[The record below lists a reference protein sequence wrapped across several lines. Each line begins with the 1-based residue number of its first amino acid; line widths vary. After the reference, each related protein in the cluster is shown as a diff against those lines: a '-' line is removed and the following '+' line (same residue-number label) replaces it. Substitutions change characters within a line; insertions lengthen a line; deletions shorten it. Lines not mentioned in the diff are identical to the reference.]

1 MKKHSFRTR
10 LLVSLCLSVLSVG
23 LLMVPTIYTI
33 YENYKE
39 DNIDEGI
46 SARHSTLDDSLSS
59 LIEDSNYVTIN
70 IFTEENI
77 RMLNSES
84 VTDVDFQNLYQQQPI
99 PSSLVQGISYYRED
113 SDFLSATSETST
125 VLPEISRTVLNRVLS
140 NEDTAYPISY
150 CGSTYNET
158 GSFLILGK
166 KIHGTKSA
174 CFLYLNGKRLMNI
187 VDSIVCLEKNF
198 IIDSNRNIVLS
209 KNENELGGIVING
222 FPLID
227 NNSARIDFEN
237 EESYITVHSLV
248 ELKNCFGLSWQIVS
262 IQNYDDLFGTLKVLL
277 IILISL
283 TVTAFIVAVVL
294 SFLLSKKIS
303 KPFVALSAEL
313 ENTDINNPA
322 SLMIKEK
329 KSHDEIDQLEQSYQD
344 MVSRIHELMEENLE
358 KMNQQRILEL
368 ESLQMQINP
377 HFLYNTLDT
386 ISWMAKIN
394 KQKEIDSLVMSLA
407 KFFRLTLH
415 SGDKIITVKE
425 ELEITRHYLEIQ
437 KARFP
442 ERFDYEFD
450 IDESLKDEPT
460 LKLIL
465 QPVVENSVKYGFDSE
480 KGKMLLKIQTR
491 KTDGKFEYIIQDDGV
506 GFDVPS
512 NLFEK
517 KKMDED
523 SKSTGFG
530 LYNVQ
535 ERIHLEYG
543 KEYGLKVESKVGV
556 GTKTIIT
563 LPLSSH
569 SSSRHK

>member
-1 MKKHSFRTR
+1 
-10 LLVSLCLSVLSVG
+10 
-23 LLMVPTIYTI
+23 
-33 YENYKE
+33 
-39 DNIDEGI
+39 
-46 SARHSTLDDSLSS
+46 
-59 LIEDSNYVTIN
+59 
-70 IFTEENI
+70 
-77 RMLNSES
+77 
-84 VTDVDFQNLYQQQPI
+84 
-99 PSSLVQGISYYRED
+99 
-113 SDFLSATSETST
+113 
-125 VLPEISRTVLNRVLS
+125 
-140 NEDTAYPISY
+140 
-150 CGSTYNET
+150 
-158 GSFLILGK
+158 
-166 KIHGTKSA
+166 
-174 CFLYLNGKRLMNI
+174 
-187 VDSIVCLEKNF
+187 
-198 IIDSNRNIVLS
+198 
-209 KNENELGGIVING
+209 
-222 FPLID
+222 
-227 NNSARIDFEN
+227 
-237 EESYITVHSLV
+237 
-248 ELKNCFGLSWQIVS
+248 
-262 IQNYDDLFGTLKVLL
+262 
-277 IILISL
+277 
-283 TVTAFIVAVVL
+283 
-294 SFLLSKKIS
+294 
-303 KPFVALSAEL
+303 
-313 ENTDINNPA
+313 
-322 SLMIKEK
+322 
-329 KSHDEIDQLEQSYQD
+329 
-344 MVSRIHELMEENLE
+344 
-358 KMNQQRILEL
+358 
-368 ESLQMQINP
+368 
-377 HFLYNTLDT
+377 
-386 ISWMAKIN
+386 
-394 KQKEIDSLVMSLA
+394 MSLA

-460 LKLIL
+460 LKLVL

-517 KKMDED
+517 KKMTED

>member
-1 MKKHSFRTR
+1 MK
-10 LLVSLCLSVLSVG
+10 
-23 LLMVPTIYTI
+23 
-33 YENYKE
+33 
-39 DNIDEGI
+39 
-46 SARHSTLDDSLSS
+46 
-59 LIEDSNYVTIN
+59 
-70 IFTEENI
+70 
-77 RMLNSES
+77 
-84 VTDVDFQNLYQQQPI
+84 
-99 PSSLVQGISYYRED
+99 
-113 SDFLSATSETST
+113 
-125 VLPEISRTVLNRVLS
+125 
-140 NEDTAYPISY
+140 
-150 CGSTYNET
+150 
-158 GSFLILGK
+158 
-166 KIHGTKSA
+166 
-174 CFLYLNGKRLMNI
+174 I

-198 IIDSNRNIVLS
+198 IIDSNRNVVLS

-227 NNSARIDFEN
+227 NNSAHVDFEN
-237 EESYITVHSLV
+237 EESYITIHSLV
-248 ELKNCFGLSWQIVS
+248 ALKNSFGLSWQIVS

-303 KPFVALSAEL
+303 KPLVALSTEL

-322 SLMIKEK
+322 SLMIQEK
-329 KSHDEIDQLEQSYQD
+329 ASHDEIDQLEQSYQD

>member
-10 LLVSLCLSVLSVG
+10 LLVSLCLSVL
-23 LLMVPTIYTI
+23 TIGIVMIPSLYFI
-33 YENYKE
+33 FDNYKE
-39 DNIDEGI
+39 NNIDEGI
-46 SARHSTLDDSLSS
+46 SARHSALDESLSS

-77 RMLNSES
+77 KMLNSS
-84 VTDVDFQNLYQQQPI
+84 SATNSDFQNLYQQQPI
-99 PSSLVQGISYYRED
+99 PSSLIQGISYYREN
-113 SDFLSATSETST
+113 SDFLFATSENKT
-125 VLPEISRTVLNRVLS
+125 VLPEISKTVIDRVLV
-140 NEDTAYPISY
+140 NGDTAYPISY
-150 CGSTYNET
+150 CGSTYNDT
-158 GSFLILGK
+158 GSFLVLGK
-166 KIHGTKSA
+166 RIHGTNTA
-174 CFLYLNGKRLMNI
+174 CFLYLNGKRLMKI

-209 KNENELGGIVING
+209 KKENELGGIVING

-227 NNSARIDFEN
+227 NSSAHVDFEN
-237 EESYITVHSLV
+237 EDSYITIHSLD
-248 ELKNCFGLSWQIVS
+248 ELKRSFNLSWQIVS
-262 IQNYDDLFGTLKVLL
+262 IQNYNDLFGTLKILM

-283 TVTAFIVAVVL
+283 TIAAFVLAVIL
-294 SFLLSKKIS
+294 SFVLSKKVS
-303 KPFVALSAEL
+303 KPLVALSNEL
-313 ENTDINNPA
+313 ENTDINNPT
-322 SLMIKEK
+322 SLHVITKDN
-329 KSHDEIDQLEQSYQD
+329 HDEINQLEQSYQD

-358 KMNQQRILEL
+358 KMNEQRILEL

-386 ISWMAKIN
+386 ISWLAKIN

-425 ELEITRHYLEIQ
+425 ELEITQHYLEIQ

-442 ERFDYEFD
+442 QRFDYEFD
-450 IDESLKDEPT
+450 TDNSLNDEPT

-465 QPVVENSVKYGFDSE
+465 QPVVENSVKYGFDPE
-480 KGKMLLKIQTR
+480 KGKMMLKIQTR
-491 KTDGKFEYIIQDDGV
+491 RCEDRFEYIIQDDGI
-506 GFDVPS
+506 GFEVPT

-517 KKMDED
+517 KKMMED

-543 KEYGLKVESKVGV
+543 KEYGMKVESKVGV

-563 LPLSSH
+563 LPF
-569 SSSRHK
+569 SSRRK